1 MPSNKLV
8 GKNGSPCFTRLTS
21 TQARVEAGFAPMLL
35 MLLAAAGVIAFLLF
49 SSTASFKNKLFSSL
63 YPKPASHASEPT
75 ISGNPETSFILE
87 LERDPNPPYPIN
99 PTPSNIQVGN
109 NFRVDI
115 YARSDFYAANLF
127 VAKLNFPADAVEVV
141 SIDERGTNSLATQ
154 WPEASF
160 DNTTGKISIVGGVI
174 SPGVK
179 TNANANYLFATI
191 IFKAKKTSSVNVS
204 FAPESAIYS
213 NANNTNLLTEANNL
227 RGVNFEVVDIAPT
240 PTPTPTP
247 PPAAPAVVS
256 CTGTT
261 VTGATLTQTTTGQV
275 YTAIPTAT
283 VTFTANYTPTTNTT
297 ISWTGPSTGTF
308 TTNSTT
314 GISSWVVPTVT
325 AAQSYTTKAT
335 ITLNSAT
342 TDCPLINLSVSPPLV
357 VVPPTPPPTSAPII
371 LRRDGDINSDHIWNY
386 ADLSALLT
394 LFIPSRTG
402 VISEADLQE
411 DGIINAFDYS
421 KLLAILTNKRVIGV
435 SGGGGTTTP
444 PALVPNVDFQ
454 MIGANGARGGGSF
467 NINNSRSQL
476 YSNSGSQAMRFDII
490 SLHGSNLPPSHKL
503 TLIICNGDLSDP
515 ALNVNNIGRKIQCG
529 TSDYNGIDVGT
540 SGNIYDSNTG
550 TASTSV
556 LFAFLPVTFRTRPV
570 FNQTIY
576 VYLVSTDKY
585 KDLGGYIDLDRI
597 LSDTTCPRY
606 CLAGT
611 LPMPAFNSFTS
622 DGVITDQALLS
633 RLQSANS
640 SFFPSFN
647 VSRTNNSYANLLLG
661 NGEIMA
667 GSDKFNINLWVNPS
681 STVSDNIILAQ
692 TDSMKLSLDGQNKL
706 HFWYK
711 YVSADP
717 CIRNSGNSLFDC
729 VMTNKPL
736 ANPHELISNT
746 SIPLNQWTHI
756 DIGFSNDTLTLYLN
770 GQKDTQTQQNVAG
783 KGVMMVMP
791 ELDSSGAVIVRVGQY
806 GEQYNSYPV
815 TTHLATSF
823 IGDMLDGGYLPVN
836 PPTEVSNGKINI
848 APIIGN
854 IIYFPQFTT
863 SFPNNLKIG
872 TQTI

>member
-8 GKNGSPCFTRLTS
+8 GKN
-21 TQARVEAGFAPMLL
+21 GFAPMLL

-342 TDCPLINLSVSPPLV
+342 TDCPLINLSVIPP
-357 VVPPTPPPTSAPII
+357 VVPPALTSACTFPQLTAAFGTRTGNAQFNSSCDLNSDGFIDITDYSLNLRARAHSCDVSDFSQTRFNATSGSKTGDANFDVCLDLDENGQIDISDFSLMVTAIAINTPPSEGNG
-371 LRRDGDINSDHIWNY
+371 DGNNDGKVNLV
-386 ADLSALLT
+386 DLSILYTNFNKPAYFRRGLDLSGDGFINAVDFSRMISLL
-394 LFIPSRTG
+394 IEKG
-402 VISEADLQE
+402 VI
-411 DGIINAFDYS
+411 
-421 KLLAILTNKRVIGV
+421 K
-435 SGGGGTTTP
+435 
-444 PALVPNVDFQ
+444 
-454 MIGANGARGGGSF
+454 GS
-467 NINNSRSQL
+467 
-476 YSNSGSQAMRFDII
+476 
-490 SLHGSNLPPSHKL
+490 
-503 TLIICNGDLSDP
+503 
-515 ALNVNNIGRKIQCG
+515 
-529 TSDYNGIDVGT
+529 
-540 SGNIYDSNTG
+540 
-550 TASTSV
+550 
-556 LFAFLPVTFRTRPV
+556 
-570 FNQTIY
+570 
-576 VYLVSTDKY
+576 
-585 KDLGGYIDLDRI
+585 
-597 LSDTTCPRY
+597 
-606 CLAGT
+606 
-611 LPMPAFNSFTS
+611 
-622 DGVITDQALLS
+622 
-633 RLQSANS
+633 
-640 SFFPSFN
+640 
-647 VSRTNNSYANLLLG
+647 
-661 NGEIMA
+661 
-667 GSDKFNINLWVNPS
+667 
-681 STVSDNIILAQ
+681 
-692 TDSMKLSLDGQNKL
+692 
-706 HFWYK
+706 
-711 YVSADP
+711 
-717 CIRNSGNSLFDC
+717 
-729 VMTNKPL
+729 
-736 ANPHELISNT
+736 
-746 SIPLNQWTHI
+746 
-756 DIGFSNDTLTLYLN
+756 
-770 GQKDTQTQQNVAG
+770 
-783 KGVMMVMP
+783 
-791 ELDSSGAVIVRVGQY
+791 
-806 GEQYNSYPV
+806 
-815 TTHLATSF
+815 
-823 IGDMLDGGYLPVN
+823 
-836 PPTEVSNGKINI
+836 
-848 APIIGN
+848 
-854 IIYFPQFTT
+854 
-863 SFPNNLKIG
+863 
-872 TQTI
+872 